1 MKDRRINNGFN
12 KSYFRRLLLVKD
24 FYKDSA
30 LFLKDI
36 NFKIILTMPIEF
48 VIDQILLIVHRIK
61 KEIGIY

>member
-12 KSYFRRLLLVKD
+12 KSYFRRLLLAKD

-30 LFLKDI
+30 SFLKDI